1 MSPVLSPER
10 EEGRLQFELPE
21 DLEASEPPEARGLR
35 RDEVRLLVAWR
46 GRQELEHAAFRDL
59 PRFLKAGD
67 LLVVNTSGTVAAAV
81 DGSGPAG
88 EPLDV
93 HLSTRLPASPSHS
106 VDGAGLSGADL
117 WVIVLRRPGE
127 PASLPYRDGAE
138 GTSVS
143 LAGGGT
149 ADLLVPYGSPG
160 RLWVANLRVP
170 VRFDAWLAKQGRAIR
185 YRYVPEDWP
194 LACYQ
199 TVFAIE
205 AGSAEMPSAARPFS
219 DELVTDLVSRGVAVA
234 PLLLHTGV
242 SSLEDHEL
250 PYPEYF
256 RVPVTTAR
264 LVNHTRAEGGHV
276 IAVGT
281 TAVRAMETVAD
292 DRGQVHPGEGWT
304 ETVITPQR
312 GVRVV
317 DGLITGWHEPAAS
330 HLAMLETI
338 AGRSLLQR
346 SYTEALA
353 CRYRWHEFGDSHLIL
368 P

>member
-59 PRFLKAGD
+59 PRFLSAGD

-81 DGSGPAG
+81 DGTGPAG
-88 EPLDV
+88 EPLEV

-117 WVIVLRRPGE
+117 WVIELRRPGE

-276 IAVGT
+276 RRKRRISSAV
-281 TAVRAMETVAD
+281 
-292 DRGQVHPGEGWT
+292 
-304 ETVITPQR
+304 
-312 GVRVV
+312 
-317 DGLITGWHEPAAS
+317 
-330 HLAMLETI
+330 LA
-338 AGRSLLQR
+338 
-346 SYTEALA
+346 
-353 CRYRWHEFGDSHLIL
+353 
-368 P
+368 